1 MTFRNLIIALALPM
15 VVMSCGSRM
24 KHISDMEIRDSMI
37 YADGKPY
44 SGDVWSDD
52 EHVYR
57 LTAREGVVV
66 SCLFYHDNDSVAIEI
81 LNDSIVTYYD
91 DEGEVLPEDTFKVRY
106 KEVCAS
112 LADLLSIVK

>member
-1 MTFRNLIIALALPM
+1 MTFRNLIIALALPL

-24 KHISDMEIRDSMI
+24 KHISDMEIRDSLI
-37 YADGKPY
+37 YADNMPY

-57 LTAREGVVV
+57 LTIQDGVIVN
-66 SCLFYHDNDSVAIEI
+66 CRLYHDNDSVAIEI

-91 DEGEVLPEDTFKVRY
+91 DEGEVLPEDSFKVRY
-106 KEVCAS
+106 KDVCAT
-112 LADLLSIVK
+112 LSELMKVI